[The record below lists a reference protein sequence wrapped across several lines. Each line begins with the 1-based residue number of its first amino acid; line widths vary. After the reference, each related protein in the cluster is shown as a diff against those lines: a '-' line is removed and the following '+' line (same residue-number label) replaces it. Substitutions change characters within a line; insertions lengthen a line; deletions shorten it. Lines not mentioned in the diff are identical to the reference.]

1 MTPDTD
7 VDPDE
12 EARLAGV
19 AYMEDDLRASRRHAE
34 AAFRAYRD
42 RGDLRSA
49 ARVAMTLAVLHD
61 GALGNHAAGRGWLD
75 RARRTLDRVGPCVEW
90 GYLELAFMACDRP
103 DIDELEASA
112 DRALTIA
119 LEFGD
124 HDLEVCALADSGVAL
139 ITQGRL
145 REGLDRLDGAMA
157 AISAGELADYSLA
170 GRCFCSMLTGC
181 DRAGD
186 VNRVEEWMRVMRETM
201 LEPNGGRPKVLAT
214 HCLVAYGSLLAA
226 TGRWTEAEEVMTESL
241 APTASRSF
249 GHRVET
255 TMNLARI
262 RIEQGRIEDAQ
273 ALIAPYEDHVLA
285 CEPIARVRLV
295 AGDPGLASAAARRG
309 LKEMKGDAVR
319 GAALLARLVEA
330 EIALGDL
337 GAAADA
343 ADGLADLA
351 ARTEVDALAGE
362 AELARGRVAA
372 AAGDHAAATAHFERA
387 RERFGDRPYL
397 AATARLALADSLSAT
412 GDSARAIDEARA
424 AVAVFERLGAVP
436 AVDRAA
442 ALLRQLG
449 APMRTRSADG
459 QDRAVGELSVRER
472 EVLDLIRQGST
483 NAEIAA
489 RLYISPKTAEH
500 HVSRILAKL
509 GVRTRTEAA
518 AVAAARSQ

>member
-1 MTPDTD
+1 
-7 VDPDE
+7 
-12 EARLAGV
+12 
-19 AYMEDDLRASRRHAE
+19 
-34 AAFRAYRD
+34 
-42 RGDLRSA
+42 
-49 ARVAMTLAVLHD
+49 
-61 GALGNHAAGRGWLD
+61 
-75 RARRTLDRVGPCVEW
+75 
-90 GYLELAFMACDRP
+90 
-103 DIDELEASA
+103 
-112 DRALTIA
+112 
-119 LEFGD
+119 
-124 HDLEVCALADSGVAL
+124 
-139 ITQGRL
+139 
-145 REGLDRLDGAMA
+145 
-157 AISAGELADYSLA
+157 
-170 GRCFCSMLTGC
+170 
-181 DRAGD
+181 
-186 VNRVEEWMRVMRETM
+186 
-201 LEPNGGRPKVLAT
+201 
-214 HCLVAYGSLLAA
+214 
-226 TGRWTEAEEVMTESL
+226 
-241 APTASRSF
+241 
-249 GHRVET
+249 
-255 TMNLARI
+255 MNLARI

-295 AGDPGLASAAARRG
+295 AGEPGLASAAARRG
-309 LKEMKGDAVR
+309 LKEMTGDAVR
-319 GAALLARLVEA
+319 GATLLARLVEA

-372 AAGDHAAATAHFERA
+372 AAGDHAVAAAHFERA

-424 AVAVFERLGAVP
+424 AVAVFERLGVVP
-436 AVDRAA
+436 AIDRAA

-449 APMRTRSADG
+449 APMRTRSADAQIVPWATSASG
-459 QDRAVGELSVRER
+459 ER

-509 GVRTRTEAA
+509 GVRTRAEAA
-518 AVAAARSQ
+518 ACGRGARHEA